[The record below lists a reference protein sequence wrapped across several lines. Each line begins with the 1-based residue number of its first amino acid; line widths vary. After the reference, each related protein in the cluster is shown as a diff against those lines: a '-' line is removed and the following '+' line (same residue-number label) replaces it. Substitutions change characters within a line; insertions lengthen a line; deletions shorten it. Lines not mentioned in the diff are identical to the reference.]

1 MIPELGLT
9 VYLITLAQSGS
20 PVLSQYAAET
30 VGDSDM
36 YPPRNPDLLVYRAY
50 IKS

>member
-30 VGDSDM
+30 VGDSD
-36 YPPRNPDLLVYRAY
+36 RWTSECDNGLS
-50 IKS
+50 K